1 MNQLFS
7 VSSEA
12 YRDLFEIWRHISS
25 DSVDLADRI
34 DAEFLA
40 TFESLGLMPGQGHVR
55 EDLTTKRILR
65 FFPLHSYLIIY
76 QHDARPIRIVAVL
89 RGKRNIKRIL
99 RERL

>member
-40 TFESLGLMPGQGHVR
+40 TFESLGLEPG
-55 EDLTTKRILR
+55 TC
-65 FFPLHSYLIIY
+65 P
-76 QHDARPIRIVAVL
+76 
-89 RGKRNIKRIL
+89 RGLDTPNASFDSSHYIHT
-99 RERL
+99 